1 MSKGISGSWLKLIA
15 CVSMLID
22 HTASHVFQ
30 WMDWANVCLFQI
42 GHHEITPY
50 FIMRCII
57 GRWAF
62 PLFAFL
68 IVEGFLH
75 THDRRKYGMNLFG
88 FALISEIPFNLVHV
102 NKFFWP
108 VQNVF
113 FTLLLGYLGLCV
125 IERYRE
131 DMKRLAMYLI
141 PLFVLSIVLRCD
153 YGCAGFGFI
162 LLIYLLRSNKVL
174 MSIVGSGALP
184 YTFITGMAF
193 IPIWLYNGE
202 RGFVKGKVW
211 KYAFYAFYPVHL
223 LILYFIKLHIYG
235 P

>member
-1 MSKGISGSWLKLIA
+1 MNKGISGSWLKLIA

-22 HTASHVFQ
+22 HTASHVFRG
-30 WMDWANVCLFQI
+30 MDWAYYVFFQI

-50 FIMRCII
+50 FIMRSVI

-62 PLFAFL
+62 PIFAFL

-75 THDRRKYGMNLFG
+75 THDRKKYGMNLLV
-88 FALISEIPFNLVHV
+88 FALISEIPCNLVHA
-102 NKFFWP
+102 NKFFYSG
-108 VQNVF
+108 QNVF

-125 IERYRE
+125 IERYKE
-131 DMKRLAMYLI
+131 DFKNLAKYLV
-141 PLFVLSIVLRCD
+141 PLFVASIVLRSD

-162 LLIYLLRSNKVL
+162 LMLYLLRYNKLL
-174 MSIVGSGALP
+174 MSIVGTGALP
-184 YTFITGMAF
+184 STLFSGMAF
-193 IPIWLYNGE
+193 IPIWFYNGE
-202 RGFVKGKVW
+202 RGFVRGKVW

-223 LILYFIKLHIYG
+223 LVLYFVKLHIYG

>member
-1 MSKGISGSWLKLIA
+1 MKGISGSWLKLIA

-22 HTASHVFQ
+22 HTASHVFR
-30 WMDWANVCLFQI
+30 WMDWAYYVFFQI
-42 GHHEITPY
+42 GHREITPY
-50 FIMRCII
+50 FIMRSVI

-75 THDRRKYGMNLFG
+75 THDRKRYGMNLLG

-102 NKFFWP
+102 NRFFWP

-131 DMKRLAMYLI
+131 DMKQLVKYLV
-141 PLFVLSIVLRCD
+141 PLFVASILLRSD

-162 LLIYLLRSNKVL
+162 LMLYLLRNNKLL
-174 MSIVGSGALP
+174 MSIVGTGALP
-184 YTFITGMAF
+184 STIFSGMAF
-193 IPIWLYNGE
+193 IPIWFYNGE
-202 RGFVKGKVW
+202 RGFVRGKVL
-211 KYAFYAFYPVHL
+211 KYAFYAFYPIHL
-223 LILYFIKLHIYG
+223 LVLYFIKLHIYG

>member
-1 MSKGISGSWLKLIA
+1 MKGISGSWLKLIA

-22 HTASHVFQ
+22 HMASHVFRG
-30 WMDWANVCLFQI
+30 MDWAYYVFFQI
-42 GHHEITPY
+42 GHHEITPF
-50 FIMRCII
+50 FIMRSVI

-75 THDRRKYGMNLFG
+75 THDRKRYGMNLLG

-102 NKFFWP
+102 NRFFWP

-125 IERYRE
+125 IERYRD
-131 DMKRLAMYLI
+131 DMKQLAKYLV
-141 PLFVLSIVLRCD
+141 PLFVASIVFRSD

-162 LLIYLLRSNKVL
+162 LMIYLLRNNKLL
-174 MSIVGSGALP
+174 MSIVGTGALP
-184 YTFITGMAF
+184 STIFSGMAF
-193 IPIWLYNGE
+193 IPIWFYNGE
-202 RGFVKGKVW
+202 RGFVRGKVW

-223 LILYFIKLHIYG
+223 LILYYIKLRIYG

>member
-1 MSKGISGSWLKLIA
+1 MNGISGSWLKMIA

-22 HTASHVFQ
+22 HTASHVFR
-30 WMDWANVCLFQI
+30 WMDWAYYVFFQI

-50 FIMRCII
+50 FIMRGVI

-68 IVEGFLH
+68 IVEGYLH
-75 THDRRKYGMNLFG
+75 THDRKKYGMNLLVC
-88 FALISEIPFNLVHV
+88 ALISEIPCNLVHT
-102 NKFFWP
+102 NKFFYSG
-108 VQNVF
+108 QNVF

-125 IERYRE
+125 IERYKE
-131 DMKRLAMYLI
+131 DFKNLAKYLV
-141 PLFVLSIVLRCD
+141 PLFVASIVLRSD

-162 LLIYLLRSNKVL
+162 LLIYLLRDNKLL
-174 MSIVGSGALP
+174 MSIVGTGALP
-184 YTFITGMAF
+184 STIFSGMAF
-193 IPIWLYNGE
+193 IPIWFYNGE
-202 RGFVKGKVW
+202 RGFVRGKVW

-223 LILYFIKLHIYG
+223 LILYYIKLRIYG

>member
-1 MSKGISGSWLKLIA
+1 MKGISGSWLKVIA

-22 HTASHVFQ
+22 HTASHVFKG
-30 WMDWANVCLFQI
+30 MEWAYFVFFQV
-42 GHHEITPY
+42 GHYEITPY
-50 FIMRCII
+50 FIMRSVI

-62 PLFAFL
+62 PIFAFL

-75 THDRRKYGMNLFG
+75 THDKKKYGMNLLG

-102 NKFFWP
+102 NRFFWP
-108 VQNVF
+108 IQNVF

-125 IERYRE
+125 IERYKE
-131 DMKRLAMYLI
+131 DFKNLAKYLT
-141 PLFVLSIVLRCD
+141 PLFLVSIVLRAD
-153 YGCAGFGFI
+153 YGCIGFGFI
-162 LLIYLLRSNKVL
+162 LLIYLLRYNKLL
-174 MSIVGSGALP
+174 MSIVGTGALP
-184 YTFITGMAF
+184 STIFSGMAF
-193 IPIWLYNGE
+193 IPIWFYNGE

-223 LILYFIKLHIYG
+223 LVLYFIKLHIYG

>member
-1 MSKGISGSWLKLIA
+1 MKGISGSWLKLIA
-15 CVSMLID
+15 ITSMLID
-22 HTASHVFQ
+22 HTAGHVFR
-30 WMDWANVCLFQI
+30 WMDWANYVFFKI
-42 GHHEITPY
+42 GHYEITP
-50 FIMRCII
+50 FFFMRSVI

-75 THDRRKYGMNLFG
+75 THDRKRYGWNLFV
-88 FALISEIPFNLVHV
+88 FALISEIPWNLVHA
-102 NKFFWP
+102 NKFFSSG
-108 VQNVF
+108 QNVM

-131 DMKRLAMYLI
+131 DMKKLAQYLI
-141 PLFVLSIVLRCD
+141 PLFLLSIFLRSD

-162 LLIYLLRSNKVL
+162 LLIYLLRKNKVL
-174 MSIVGSGALP
+174 MSIVGTGALP
-184 YTFITGMAF
+184 STFFAGMAF
-193 IPIWLYNGE
+193 IPICLYNGE
-202 RGFVKGKVW
+202 RGFVKGKVL

-223 LILYFIKLHIYG
+223 LVLYFIKLHIYG

>member
-1 MSKGISGSWLKLIA
+1 MSREISGSWLKLIA

-22 HTASHVFQ
+22 HTASHVFRG
-30 WMDWANVCLFQI
+30 MDWAYYVFFQI

-50 FIMRCII
+50 FIMRGVV

-62 PLFAFL
+62 PIFAFL

-75 THDRRKYGMNLFG
+75 THDRKKYGMNLLG

-102 NKFFWP
+102 NRFFWP

-113 FTLLLGYLGLCV
+113 FTLFLGYLGLCV
-125 IERYRE
+125 IERYKE
-131 DMKRLAMYLI
+131 DFKNLAKYI
-141 PLFVLSIVLRCD
+141 VPLFLASIVIRSD

-162 LLIYLLRSNKVL
+162 LMLYLLRNNKLL
-174 MSIVGSGALP
+174 MSIVGTGALP
-184 YTFITGMAF
+184 STIFSGMAF
-193 IPIWLYNGE
+193 IPIWFYNGE
-202 RGFVKGKVW
+202 RGFVKGKVL

-223 LILYFIKLHIYG
+223 LVLYFIKLHIYG

>member
-1 MSKGISGSWLKLIA
+1 MKKIISGSWLKLIA
-15 CVSMLID
+15 CISMLVD
-22 HTASHVFQ
+22 HSASYVFR
-30 WMDWANVCLFQI
+30 WMDWANNCLFQI

-50 FIMRCII
+50 FIMRGVI

-75 THDRRKYGMNLFG
+75 THDRKRYGINLMA
-88 FALISEIPFNLVHV
+88 FALISEIPCNLVHT
-102 NKFFWP
+102 NKFFYP
-108 VQNVF
+108 GQNVF
-113 FTLLLGYLGLCV
+113 FTLLIGYLGLCV

-131 DMKRLAMYLI
+131 DIKKLAKYLI
-141 PLFVLSIVLRCD
+141 PLFLLSIVLRAD

-162 LLIYLLRSNKVL
+162 LLIYLLRENKLL
-174 MSIVGSGALP
+174 MSIVGTGALP
-184 YTFITGMAF
+184 STIFSGMAF
-193 IPIWLYNGE
+193 IPIWFYNGE

-223 LILYFIKLHIYG
+223 LVLYFIKLYIYG

>member
-1 MSKGISGSWLKLIA
+1 MKGVSGSWLKLIA

-22 HTASHVFQ
+22 HMASHVFKG
-30 WMDWANVCLFQI
+30 MDWAYYVFFQV

-50 FIMRCII
+50 FIMRSVI

-75 THDRRKYGMNLFG
+75 THNRKRYGINLLG

-102 NKFFWP
+102 NRFFWP

-125 IERYRE
+125 IERNKE
-131 DMKRLAMYLI
+131 DFKNLAKYLI
-141 PLFVLSIVLRCD
+141 PLFLASIVLRSD
-153 YGCAGFGFI
+153 YGCIGFGFI
-162 LLIYLLRSNKVL
+162 LMLYLLRNNKLL
-174 MSIVGSGALP
+174 MSIVGTGALP
-184 YTFITGMAF
+184 STIFSGMAY
-193 IPIWLYNGE
+193 IPIW
-202 RGFVKGKVW
+202 F
-211 KYAFYAFYPVHL
+211 
-223 LILYFIKLHIYG
+223 
-235 P
+235 

>member
-1 MSKGISGSWLKLIA
+1 MNKGISGSLLKLIA
-15 CVSMLID
+15 CASMLVD
-22 HTASHVFQ
+22 HTASHVFRG
-30 WMDWANVCLFQI
+30 MDWAYYVFFQI
-42 GHHEITPY
+42 GHLEITPY
-50 FIMRCII
+50 FIMRDVI

-75 THDRRKYGMNLFG
+75 THDRKRYGMNLFV
-88 FALISEIPFNLVHV
+88 FALISEIPCNLVHA
-102 NKFFWP
+102 NKLFWSG
-108 VQNVF
+108 QNVF

-125 IERYRE
+125 IERYKE
-131 DMKRLAMYLI
+131 DLMKLAMYMI
-141 PLFVLSIVLRCD
+141 PLFLLSIVLRCD

-162 LLIYLLRSNKVL
+162 LLIYLLRENKLL
-174 MSIVGSGALP
+174 MSIVGTGALP
-184 YTFITGMAF
+184 NTFFAGMAF
-193 IPIWLYNGE
+193 IPIWFYNGE
-202 RGFVKGKVW
+202 RGFVKGVVW

>member
-1 MSKGISGSWLKLIA
+1 MGKGLSGSWLKLIA

-22 HTASHVFQ
+22 HTASHAFKG
-30 WMDWANVCLFQI
+30 MDWAYYVYFQI

-50 FIMRCII
+50 FILHGVF

-62 PLFAFL
+62 PIFAFL

-75 THDRRKYGMNLFG
+75 THDRKQYGMNLLG

-102 NKFFWP
+102 NRFFWP

-125 IERYRE
+125 IERYRDDIKE
-131 DMKRLAMYLI
+131 LAKYLV
-141 PLFVLSIVLRCD
+141 PLFIASIVLRAD
-153 YGCAGFGFI
+153 YGCIGFGFI
-162 LLIYLLRSNKVL
+162 LLIYLLRNNKLL
-174 MSIVGSGALP
+174 MSIVGTGALP
-184 YTFITGMAF
+184 STIFSGMAF
-193 IPIWLYNGE
+193 IPIWFYNGE

-223 LILYFIKLHIYG
+223 MILYYIKLRIYG

>member
-1 MSKGISGSWLKLIA
+1 MNKGISGSRLKLIA

-22 HTASHVFQ
+22 HMASHVFR
-30 WMDWANVCLFQI
+30 WMDWAYYVFFQI

-50 FIMRCII
+50 FIMRSVI

-62 PLFAFL
+62 PIFAFL

-75 THDRRKYGMNLFG
+75 THDRKKYGMNLLG
-88 FALISEIPFNLVHV
+88 FALISEIPYDLVHA
-102 NKFFWP
+102 NKVFYIG
-108 VQNVF
+108 QNVF

-131 DMKRLAMYLI
+131 DMKQLAKYLV
-141 PLFVLSIVLRCD
+141 PLFVASILFRSD

-162 LLIYLLRSNKVL
+162 LMIYLLRNNKLL
-174 MSIVGSGALP
+174 MSIVGTGALP
-184 YTFITGMAF
+184 STIFSGMAF
-193 IPIWLYNGE
+193 IPIWFYNGE
-202 RGFVKGKVW
+202 RGFVRGKVW

-223 LILYFIKLHIYG
+223 LVLYYIKLRIYG

>member
-1 MSKGISGSWLKLIA
+1 MRIGISGSWLKVLA
-15 CVSMLID
+15 CTSMLID
-22 HTASHVFQ
+22 HTASYLLRG
-30 WMDWANVCLFQI
+30 MDWVYNVFFQI
-42 GHHEITPY
+42 EHHEITPY
-50 FIMRCII
+50 FILRGVI

-75 THDRRKYGMNLFG
+75 TDDRKKYGMNLLG

-102 NKFFWP
+102 NRFFWP

-131 DMKRLAMYLI
+131 DMKQLAKYLV
-141 PLFVLSIVLRCD
+141 PLFVASIVLRSD

-162 LLIYLLRSNKVL
+162 LMIYLLRNNKLL
-174 MSIVGSGALP
+174 MSIVGTGALP
-184 YTFITGMAF
+184 STIFSGMAF
-193 IPIWLYNGE
+193 IPIWFYNGE
-202 RGFVKGKVW
+202 RGFVKGVVW

-223 LILYFIKLHIYG
+223 LVLYFIKLHIYG